1 MPNFEYQRYNQ
12 KMIINNYR
20 KYQGTK
26 MSKHKLWITALSAIV
41 SISLIGCG
49 DSSGNKLSNTSI
61 NVEVKTTTNY
71 DGSQEIAYSGT
82 IEESETIPLSFSS
95 MGTVASVFVSDGEFV
110 KKGQLLAVLNDESY
124 KNAYEMSLASQKQ
137 AEDAYKRLL
146 PMYKNGNLPEIK
158 LVEVETGLQQA
169 KSATA
174 IAQKSLDDCKLYSP
188 VDGVVG
194 KRSIEPGMTA
204 LPNLASI
211 NIVKIEKVFARV
223 PVSENEISLVK
234 KGSKAKIKI
243 AALNNSEFTGTVE
256 EIGVMADP
264 LAHTYKIKIGIAN
277 SNRQIKPGMICN
289 VSLNKSTGTSGLF
302 VSSRAVLVD
311 EQGKSF
317 VYAVNGNRAVRKY
330 VKTGKLL
337 KNGVEIIEGLE
348 AGEQVVVAGQQ
359 KLVDGSL
366 VQIINQ

>member
-1 MPNFEYQRYNQ
+1 MR
-12 KMIINNYR
+12 
-20 KYQGTK
+20 TK
-26 MSKHKLWITALSAIV
+26 NLWIVTLLIGV
-41 SISLIGCG
+41 SICQIGCS
-49 DSSGNKLSNTSI
+49 DSTTIKLNEI
-61 NVEVKTTTNY
+61 AVNVETKQVSGF
-71 DGSQEIAYSGT
+71 DGSESFSYSGT

-95 MGTVASVFVSDGEFV
+95 LGTVVRVLVSEGDYV
-110 KKGQLLAVLNDESY
+110 KKGQLLAELNDETY

-169 KSATA
+169 KASTA
-174 IAQKSLDDCKLYSP
+174 IAKKSLDDCKLYSP

-204 LPNLASI
+204 MPNLTSI

-223 PVSENEISLVK
+223 PVSENEISSVI
-234 KGSKAKIKI
+234 KGQKANIMI

-277 SNRQIKPGMICN
+277 NNRQIKPGMICN
-289 VSLNKSTGTSGLF
+289 VTLNNSSGTVGLF
-302 VSSRAVLVD
+302 VPSRAVLVD
-311 EQGKSF
+311 EQGKNF
-317 VYAVNGNRAVRKY
+317 VYAVYQNKAVKRY
-330 VKTGKLL
+330 VQTGRLL
-337 KNGVEIIEGLE
+337 KNGVEITSGITS
-348 AGEQVVVAGQQ
+348 GEQIIVTGQQ
-359 KLVDGSL
+359 KLVDNSSIRI
-366 VQIINQ
+366 VNR